1 MPGTKKTSRRQN
13 NILPDIHVDDKFL
26 QEHLRDVRAEMT
38 WRRELEFRLMQ
49 FMLIFYP
56 IIGTAM
62 VELYKSSSI
71 NAVVFLVV
79 AIGAIVLILYAT
91 NVVTKRIDREH
102 EAYAE
107 LAQQVS
113 LIWTY
118 YGLFETGAYLK
129 DRAILP
135 ERLRPERDEYGKGV
149 GYKKTK
155 DLIWVTTIAVILVL
169 IALVIIKILVK

>member
-1 MPGTKKTSRRQN
+1 MLETKKTPQKQSK
-13 NILPDIHVDDKFL
+13 ISPDIHIDEKFL
-26 QEHLRDVRAEMT
+26 QDHLRDVRAEMT

-56 IIGTAM
+56 ILGAAM
-62 VELYKSSSI
+62 IELFKSAI
-71 NAVVFLVV
+71 NAFVFVGV
-79 AIGAIVLILYAT
+79 AAGAIGLIVYAT
-91 NVVTKRIDREH
+91 IVVTKRIDREH

-107 LAQQVS
+107 LAKQVS

-129 DRAILP
+129 DWAILP
-135 ERLRPERDEYGKGV
+135 ERLRPERNEYGKGV

-155 DLIWVTTIAVILVL
+155 ELIWVTTAAIILILIILAVIKVF
-169 IALVIIKILVK
+169 VM